1 MLNEISVVWPAC
13 RAVVGE
19 EETCCAR
26 FLEPVDS
33 TAVVHNDVPLAQLLE
48 LVDEVIR
55 LLVVEKRSVLSVCR
69 NGAHRSATLLC
80 LTLMRLFGWTAQEC
94 ERHVTQLRNIVDMRS
109 RAPPSARRVNTV
121 RPVDWLA
128 EVSDQVRQDR
138 PVYDVAVNQMCTPL
152 QLTQKALSLGFVNR
166 CFVRK
171 VRKLEA
177 PMSGPKP
184 GEGREGDVTESDVGS
199 TVLVGRKERLSSGD
213 GADTSEAPASDA
225 ECSWVMAGG
234 GSPQST
240 PRGSTCSVD
249 SDMAA
254 ELRQRKLNKLVAN
267 LRQLDQKVL
276 ALTTA
281 PEGSASVKG
290 QDGEA
295 QPQSKRWRTRRMQR
309 PRTPTPPR
317 GSWRGK
323 A

>member
-1 MLNEISVVWPAC
+1 MLDIPGGGKLWLGGQAALTPNSLMQNEISVVWPAC

-26 FLEPVDS
+26 FLEVVDG

-184 GEGREGDVTESDVGS
+184 GEGREGDVTESDAGS
-199 TVLVGRKERLSSGD
+199 TSLWAGRSACPARTPLRP
-213 GADTSEAPASDA
+213 PAS

-240 PRGSTCSVD
+240 PRGPTCSVD

-267 LRQLDQKVL
+267 VRQLDQKVL

-281 PEGSASVKG
+281 
-290 QDGEA
+290 
-295 QPQSKRWRTRRMQR
+295 
-309 PRTPTPPR
+309 
-317 GSWRGK
+317 
-323 A
+323 